1 VSGSIAFRRL
11 FGTFSTAILAVVLAS
26 CCACASGGGGNHLQP
41 AQHSVHL
48 SWMASTSDVLGYDVY
63 RGAVRSGPYPTKLN
77 SSPLQVTTFTD
88 STVQGGTTYFYVV
101 TAEDGS
107 HVQSDYSN
115 EVMAAIP

>member
-1 VSGSIAFRRL
+1 VSGSIAVQQL

-48 SWMASTSDVLGYDVY
+48 SWIASTSDVLGYNIY
-63 RGAVRSGPYPTKLN
+63 RGTTHSGPYPVKLN
-77 SSPLQVTTFTD
+77 SSALQGTTFTD
-88 STVQGGTTYFYVV
+88 STVNSGVTYFYVV